1 MNTQTPVVRRL
12 LSLVL
17 ACSLLIVLLLAAQ
30 ALAADPKGPSQP
42 SQAKPDPKVEG
53 PGCGILRVFLKGSSL
68 PKVANV
74 VCDKGAN
81 DGTQRT
87 PEGVVLTLHQTDARG
102 PQCVITVGEG
112 KDTAVLSVQQN
123 PCILKGG
130 ALKASV
136 VSGNATLTRT
146 VRGSFPSTPGEAYFS
161 IGF

>member
-1 MNTQTPVVRRL
+1 MIAQPPAVRRL

-17 ACSLLIVLLLAAQ
+17 ACSLLAVLLVAAQ

-42 SQAKPDPKVEG
+42 GQAKPNPKEG
-53 PGCGILRVFLKGSSL
+53 PPGCGILSVFLKGSSL

-74 VCDKGAN
+74 ACDKGAN

-87 PEGVVLTLHQTDARG
+87 PEGVVLTLHQTDGRG
-102 PQCVITVGEG
+102 PQCVITVGGG

-123 PCILKGG
+123 LCALKGG
-130 ALKASV
+130 AIKASV

-146 VRGSFPSTPGEAYFS
+146 VRGGFPSTPGEVYFS